1 MTLADLHRKLRN
13 KGISEE
19 HYMKTYHKKCAL
31 RTGIMLST
39 MLLFTAASCTSVGSN
54 KETST
59 ESLLADSSKD
69 VDTASADSIALL
81 QLTKRMV
88 QWAEEEQQGSDFVP
102 VDLKSGDSSYR
113 QLDMEKHKERLD
125 ELRATQLFSASFIDN
140 YNQIAK
146 QINQKMLENKLVW
159 NEGELPPFGDG
170 ASPWC
175 NCQDRPD
182 DYQDQL
188 RIRHVK
194 ADGASY
200 AYQWNMGN
208 DVNVATK
215 AVKEGD
221 KWKISWIDGFDYR
234 KMVSTFQ
241 LQP

>member
-1 MTLADLHRKLRN
+1 
-13 KGISEE
+13 
-19 HYMKTYHKKCAL
+19 MKTYYKISAL
-31 RTGIMLST
+31 CTGIMLST
-39 MLLFTAASCTSVGSN
+39 MLLFIAASCTSVGSN
-54 KETST
+54 NKAST
-59 ESLLADSSKD
+59 ESQLADSSKD
-69 VDTASADSIALL
+69 VDTASADSMALL

-88 QWAEEEQQGSDFVP
+88 QWAEEEQKGSDFVP
-102 VDLKSGDSSYR
+102 VDPENGDSSYR

-140 YNQIAK
+140 YNQVGE

-159 NEGELPPFGDG
+159 NEGELPPFGTG

-188 RIRHVK
+188 RIGDVK
-194 ADGASY
+194 PDGASY

-208 DVNVATK
+208 DLNVATK

-221 KWKISWIDGFDYR
+221 KWKISWMDGFDYR
-234 KMVSTFQ
+234 KMMSSFQ